1 MRWGKT
7 SKGWKNQTQH
17 LAPTAARVLPL
28 RESTSKD
35 RNFCPWPAPAL
46 DRSELIYAFKIHRKP
61 DWSISEFRVALQR
74 GAYSRAV
81 VREVEEFGKRLGIA
95 SSWRVARHA
104 PSAPSCRISPSR
116 RRQAVTRRKDV
127 PNRCR
132 SRLSSVVVF
141 FLKKRTPGMSLEV
154 NPPQVHRIGSVP
166 LFAQSVLI
174 ILAIKDLFFFIIPT
188 KTSSIEMNFSPSSCG
203 CAADGPK

>member
-104 PSAPSCRISPSR
+104 PSAPGLLSGIPAR
-116 RRQAVTRRKDV
+116 
-127 PNRCR
+127 
-132 SRLSSVVVF
+132 SSVETHCSASLHRRLWTVLTCF
-141 FLKKRTPGMSLEV
+141 STSLEKQTEKLPMFGK
-154 NPPQVHRIGSVP
+154 NSETKSTRELGTGTIG
-166 LFAQSVLI
+166 
-174 ILAIKDLFFFIIPT
+174 
-188 KTSSIEMNFSPSSCG
+188 G
-203 CAADGPK
+203 C